1 VRVSPSRERRGYPGY
16 DPSMLDDHALMT
28 EALAKAEA
36 GLAEG
41 GLPIGAVLA
50 DARGAIVARGYNH
63 RVQHGDPTSHGE
75 TDCIRNAKRRRD
87 WHTLTLYTTLS
98 PCVMCSG
105 TALLLRIP
113 RIVIGE
119 HQNFM
124 GEEQL
129 LRDRG
134 VELVVLDHAGC
145 IELMSRFQKEKP
157 DVWNEDIGL

>member
-1 VRVSPSRERRGYPGY
+1 MTDDELMDAALEQARKSY
-16 DPSMLDDHALMT
+16 D
-28 EALAKAEA
+28 
-36 GLAEG
+36 EG

-50 DARGAIVARGYNH
+50 DAQGNIVARGHNK
-63 RVQHGDPTSHGE
+63 RVQNNDPTSHGE
-75 TDCIRNAKRRRD
+75 TDCIRNAGRRRD

-119 HQNFM
+119 NRNFM
-124 GEEQL
+124 GEETL
-129 LRDRG
+129 LKERG
-134 VELVVLDHAGC
+134 VQLDVIDHAGC
-145 IELMSRFQKEKP
+145 IALMEKFQLEKP

>member
-1 VRVSPSRERRGYPGY
+1 MNDFE
-16 DPSMLDDHALMT
+16 LMDA
-28 EALAKAEA
+28 ALAQAQKSYD
-36 GLAEG
+36 EG

-50 DARGAIVARGYNH
+50 DAQGNIVAQGHNH

-75 TDCIRNAKRRRD
+75 TDCIRKAGRRRD

-119 HQNFM
+119 NQNFM
-124 GEEQL
+124 GEEDL
-129 LRDRG
+129 LCQRG
-134 VELVVLDHAGC
+134 VDLTVMNHAGC
-145 IELMSRFQKEKP
+145 IELMAKFQREKP

>member
-1 VRVSPSRERRGYPGY
+1 
-16 DPSMLDDHALMT
+16 MNDHELMDA
-28 EALAKAEA
+28 ALAQAQKSYD
-36 GLAEG
+36 EG

-50 DARGAIVARGYNH
+50 DAEGSIVATGHNK
-63 RVQHGDPTSHGE
+63 RVQKNDPTSHGE
-75 TDCIRNAKRRRD
+75 TDCIRNAGRRRD

-119 HQNFM
+119 NKNFM
-124 GEEQL
+124 GEEEL
-129 LRDRG
+129 LKERG
-134 VELVVLDHAGC
+134 VELAVLGHAGC
-145 IELMSRFQKEKP
+145 IEIMAKFIREKP

>member
-1 VRVSPSRERRGYPGY
+1 
-16 DPSMLDDHALMT
+16 MDDMQLMDA
-28 EALAKAEA
+28 ALAQAQKSYD
-36 GLAEG
+36 EG

-50 DARGAIVARGYNH
+50 DAQGNIVAQGHNH

-75 TDCIRNAKRRRD
+75 TDCIRNAGRRRD
-87 WHTLTLYTTLS
+87 WHRLTLYTTLS

-119 HQNFM
+119 NKNFM
-124 GEEQL
+124 GEEDL
-129 LRDRG
+129 LRQRG
-134 VELVVLDHAGC
+134 VELSVLDHPGC
-145 IELMSRFQKEKP
+145 IELMARFQREKP

>member
-1 VRVSPSRERRGYPGY
+1 MTDHELMDAALEQAQKSY
-16 DPSMLDDHALMT
+16 D
-28 EALAKAEA
+28 
-36 GLAEG
+36 EG

-50 DARGAIVARGYNH
+50 DSDGQIVARGHNK
-63 RVQHGDPTSHGE
+63 RVQNNDPTSHGE
-75 TDCIRNAKRRRD
+75 TDCIRNAGRRRD
-87 WHTLTLYTTLS
+87 WHTLTLVTTLS

-119 HQNFM
+119 NKNFM
-124 GEEQL
+124 GEEAL

-134 VELVVLDHAGC
+134 VALDVLDHEGC
-145 IELMSRFQKEKP
+145 MALMEKFQREKP

>member
-1 VRVSPSRERRGYPGY
+1 MSDQELMDAALEQAQKSY
-16 DPSMLDDHALMT
+16 D
-28 EALAKAEA
+28 
-36 GLAEG
+36 EG

-50 DARGAIVARGYNH
+50 DAAGNIVARGHNK
-63 RVQHGDPTSHGE
+63 RVQNNDPTSHGE
-75 TDCIRNAKRRRD
+75 TDCIRNAGRRRD

-119 HQNFM
+119 NKNFF
-124 GEEQL
+124 GEEAL
-129 LRDRG
+129 LKERG
-134 VELVVLDHAGC
+134 VQREVLDHAGC
-145 IELMSRFQKEKP
+145 IALMEKFQREKP

>member
-1 VRVSPSRERRGYPGY
+1 
-16 DPSMLDDHALMT
+16 MDDHALMDT
-28 EALAKAEA
+28 ALAEA
-36 GLAEG
+36 KKSYDQG

-50 DARGAIVARGYNH
+50 DAQGNIVARGHNH

-75 TDCIRNAKRRRD
+75 TDCIRNAGRRRD

-98 PCVMCSG
+98 PCIMCTG

-119 HQNFM
+119 NKNFM

-129 LRDRG
+129 LRERG
-134 VELVVLDHAGC
+134 VQLTVLDHPGC
-145 IELMSRFQKEKP
+145 IELMARFQREQP

>member
-1 VRVSPSRERRGYPGY
+1 MTDLE
-16 DPSMLDDHALMT
+16 LMDA
-28 EALAKAEA
+28 ALAEA
-36 GLAEG
+36 QKSYDEG

-50 DARGAIVARGYNH
+50 DGKGSIVARGYNH

-75 TDCIRNAKRRRD
+75 TDCIRNAGRRRD

-119 HQNFM
+119 NKNFM
-124 GEEQL
+124 GEEDL
-129 LRDRG
+129 LRERG
-134 VELVVLDHAGC
+134 VELTVMDHKGC
-145 IELMSRFQKEKP
+145 IELMAKFQHEQP

>member
-1 VRVSPSRERRGYPGY
+1 MNDQE
-16 DPSMLDDHALMT
+16 LMNA
-28 EALAKAEA
+28 ALAEA
-36 GLAEG
+36 QKSYDEG

-50 DARGAIVARGYNH
+50 DAQGQIVATGHNH

-75 TDCIRNAKRRRD
+75 TDCIRNAGRRRD

-124 GEEQL
+124 GEEDL
-129 LRDRG
+129 LRERG
-134 VELVVLDHAGC
+134 VELDVLDHAGC
-145 IELMSRFQKEKP
+145 IELMAKFQKEQP

>member
-1 VRVSPSRERRGYPGY
+1 MDDTQLMDAALAQAQKGY
-16 DPSMLDDHALMT
+16 D
-28 EALAKAEA
+28 
-36 GLAEG
+36 EG

-50 DARGAIVARGYNH
+50 DARGNIVATGYNH

-75 TDCIRNAKRRRD
+75 TDCIRNAGRRRD
-87 WHTLTLYTTLS
+87 WHTLTLVTTLS
-98 PCVMCSG
+98 PCIMCTG

-119 HQNFM
+119 HTNFM

-129 LRDRG
+129 LRERG
-134 VELVVLDHAGC
+134 VELSVLDHPGC
-145 IELMSRFQKEKP
+145 IELMARFQREKP

>member
-1 VRVSPSRERRGYPGY
+1 MNDDAMMDAALEQAQKSY
-16 DPSMLDDHALMT
+16 D
-28 EALAKAEA
+28 
-36 GLAEG
+36 EG

-50 DARGAIVARGYNH
+50 DAQGNIVARGHNK
-63 RVQHGDPTSHGE
+63 RVQNNDPTSHGE
-75 TDCIRNAKRRRD
+75 TDCIRNAGRRRD

-119 HQNFM
+119 NQNFS
-124 GEEQL
+124 GEESL
-129 LRDRG
+129 LQERG
-134 VELVVLDHAGC
+134 VELSVLDHAGC
-145 IELMSRFQKEKP
+145 IELMAKFQREKP

>member
-1 VRVSPSRERRGYPGY
+1 MHMDE
-16 DPSMLDDHALMT
+16 LMMDA
-28 EALAKAEA
+28 ALAEA
-36 GLAEG
+36 QKSYDEG
-41 GLPIGAVLA
+41 GLPIGAVLV
-50 DARGAIVARGYNH
+50 DGQGEIVARGYNH

-75 TDCIRNAKRRRD
+75 TDCIRNAGRRRD

-119 HQNFM
+119 NQNFM
-124 GEEQL
+124 GEEDL
-129 LRDRG
+129 LRERG

-145 IELMSRFQKEKP
+145 IELMAKFQCEQP

>member
-1 VRVSPSRERRGYPGY
+1 
-16 DPSMLDDHALMT
+16 MLEMNDTHYMDA
-28 EALAKAEA
+28 ALAQAEKSYD
-36 GLAEG
+36 EG
-41 GLPIGAVLA
+41 GLPIGAVLV
-50 DARGAIVARGYNH
+50 DAQGTIVARGYNH

-75 TDCIRNAKRRRD
+75 TDCIRNAGRRRD

-119 HQNFM
+119 NVNFM
-124 GEEQL
+124 GEEEL
-129 LRDRG
+129 LRSRG
-134 VELVVLDHAGC
+134 VELKVLDHAGC
-145 IELMSRFQKEKP
+145 IELMSRFQREQP

>member
-1 VRVSPSRERRGYPGY
+1 MSMNDHELMDAALAQAQRGY
-16 DPSMLDDHALMT
+16 D
-28 EALAKAEA
+28 
-36 GLAEG
+36 EG

-50 DARGAIVARGYNH
+50 DAQGNIIARGYNR
-63 RVQHGDPTSHGE
+63 RVQHSDPTSHGE
-75 TDCIRNAKRRRD
+75 TDCIKSAGRRRD
-87 WHTLTLYTTLS
+87 WHTLTLVTTLS
-98 PCVMCSG
+98 PCIMCSG

-119 HQNFM
+119 NVNFM

-134 VELVVLDHAGC
+134 VELAVLDHAGC
-145 IELMSRFQKEKP
+145 IELMAKFQREKP